1 MIWNLSNL
9 TCVNNKILIPKT
21 LDQISTI
28 SENSL
33 EYQTQAKLQPYLS
46 EIYLQIMLKFFTM
59 G

>member
-1 MIWNLSNL
+1 MIWNLGNL
-9 TCVNNKILIPKT
+9 TCVNNKILIPKS

-33 EYQTQAKLQPYLS
+33 EYRTQAKLQPYLS
-46 EIYLQIMLKFFTM
+46 EIYLQIMLKLFTI